1 MRRPPTLRPLLAALL
16 LWIPAAGCGQGGEA
30 PETAA
35 PGTVERELFVAAYV
49 DLREAA
55 LLHGG
60 ELPDSLRAAV
70 LARHGVTGDDL
81 LRFAEVHGDE
91 VRYMDEVWSEIEA
104 RLEARRVPLDSLRTD
119 EP

>member
-16 LWIPAAGCGQGGEA
+16 LWIAVAACGPDGEA
-30 PETAA
+30 PET

-60 ELPDSLRAAV
+60 ALPDSLRAAV

-81 LRFAEVHGDE
+81 LRFAEIHGDE